1 MKVFKKLIS
10 ITSAIALTL
19 SICVPAL
26 ASDGMATVN
35 ASCGEGGSISPKYN
49 VEVPEGEDLTF
60 KITPD
65 EGYEIKSVT
74 VDGLDKE
81 DISSYTFYNIF
92 GDHIIRAEFK
102 KITKKYTQE
111 EESTGYTKLVGQ
123 KVEPE
128 KETAN
133 SAWTTDPNATAERN
147 EANKDKTF
155 YIKASA
161 GTGGKISPSNTV
173 SAKGGESVTFEM
185 LPKDGYVVKGVY
197 IDDIYGGKPTTYTF
211 SNLAKDHT
219 IRVEFESAANAEIGE
234 MTSNN
239 SNKTVESIDIGYSI
253 SGVENPYRDVTSKD
267 SYYKSVLNLY
277 NNDVLLGTSA
287 NEFSPNEYLTRQDA
301 ARAFY
306 RIERIASSNFSN
318 PYTDVS
324 ESSSY
329 RDAIAWS
336 YHNGIIEPQSD
347 GIFNPTGAITKEELC
362 QMIYNY
368 AKYTGAAPTGSWA
381 IKLPYTDTN
390 ELSSDKIEGVMYCT
404 LKSIVT
410 KNSNGT
416 LAPKSY
422 VTRAEAAEIL
432 NNAMIVTRRDSGKQ
446 Q

>member
-1 MKVFKKLIS
+1 MKAFKKLIS
-10 ITSAIALTL
+10 IASALALTL

-49 VEVPEGEDLTF
+49 VEVPEGENLTF
-60 KITPD
+60 TITPD
-65 EGYEIKSVT
+65 DGYKIKSVT
-74 VDGLDKE
+74 VDGLEKD

-102 KITKKYTQE
+102 KITKATTKE
-111 EESTGYTKLVGQ
+111 EESSGYTKLVG
-123 KVEPE
+123 KKAEEE

-133 SAWTTDPNATAERN
+133 SAWATDPNATAARN

-155 YIKASA
+155 YIKAAA
-161 GTGGKISPSNTV
+161 GSGGKISPSNTV

-197 IDDIYGGKPTTYTF
+197 IDDVYCGKLTSYTF
-211 SNLAKDHT
+211 SDLAKDHT
-219 IRVEFESAANAEIGE
+219 IRVEFETAVNAEVGQL
-234 MTSNN
+234 TSNN
-239 SNKTVESIDIGYSI
+239 TTNKVQSIDVSYSI
-253 SGVENPYRDVTSKD
+253 SGVENPYRDVTSSA

-277 NNDVLLGTSA
+277 ANDVLLGTSA

-306 RIERIASSNFSN
+306 RMERIVSSNFSN
-318 PYTDVS
+318 PYSDVS

-347 GIFNPTGAITKEELC
+347 GIFNPTGAVTKEELC
-362 QMIYNY
+362 EMIYNY
-368 AKYTGAAPTGSWA
+368 AKYTGAGPKGSWA
-381 IKLPYTDTN
+381 ISLPYTDTDQ
-390 ELSSDKIEGVMYCT
+390 LSSDNLEAVMYCT
-404 LKSIVT
+404 LKSIVS

-432 NNAMIVTRRDSGKQ
+432 NNAMIVTRRDSGKPQ
-446 Q
+446 